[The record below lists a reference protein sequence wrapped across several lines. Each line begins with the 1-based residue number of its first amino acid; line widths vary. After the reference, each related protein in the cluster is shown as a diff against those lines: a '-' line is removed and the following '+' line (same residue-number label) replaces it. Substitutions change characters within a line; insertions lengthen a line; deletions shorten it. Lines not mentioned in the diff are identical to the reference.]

1 MSKDDKKGTILIM
14 DDEDMVCEIAEQ
26 IFDYLEYDV
35 VTTKDGAEAI
45 SVYQERLE
53 QGMPF
58 DMVVMDLNIPGGIG
72 GKEAVKDILAI
83 DPNAK
88 VVVSSGYSTDP
99 LMVNYAENGFVGVL
113 AKPFEVAVVETL
125 LKDVLG

>member
-1 MSKDDKKGTILIM
+1 MSEDDKKGTILIM
-14 DDEDMVCEIAEQ
+14 DDEDMVCEIAGQ
-26 IFDYLEYDV
+26 IFEYLGYDV

-99 LMVNYAENGFVGVL
+99 LMINYAENGFSGVL

-125 LKDVLG
+125 LKDILG